1 MPCDYVIREGQKQW
15 NCPFYSVHCVGSMP
29 LAHKSI
35 SPGSLLPEL
44 TPLWADV
51 FGLRRFYPDSPATS
65 QDTIFPKVPG
75 GRGTKE
81 FPVIRGQ
88 IFSIAVFIKLLKAM
102 SLATSVPDPRGHIL
116 CQRGNPLSV
125 LNAGNS
131 MKPMKPHPPSIPPF
145 LIPSLPLCM
154 FVCIS
159 IHTYLYMCH
168 SQQFLSLWRQL
179 PCCWLKYSIW
189 NF

>member
-1 MPCDYVIREGQKQW
+1 MPCDYVIREGQQQW

-88 IFSIAVFIKLLKAM
+88 MFSIAVFIKLLKAM

-116 CQRGNPLSV
+116 CQREITLSV

-131 MKPMKPHPPSIPPF
+131 MKPMKPPPPSIPPF

-159 IHTYLYMCH
+159 THTYLYMCH
-168 SQQFLSLWRQL
+168 SQ
-179 PCCWLKYSIW
+179 
-189 NF
+189 

>member
-1 MPCDYVIREGQKQW
+1 ML
-15 NCPFYSVHCVGSMP
+15 CVGSTP
-29 LAHKSI
+29 LVHKSI
-35 SPGSLLPEL
+35 SPGSLLPER

-51 FGLRRFYPDSPATS
+51 FSLRRFFPDSPATS
-65 QDTIFPKVPG
+65 QDTILPKVPWQVG
-75 GRGTKE
+75 GGATKE

-88 IFSIAVFIKLLKAM
+88 MPSIAIYIKLLKAV
-102 SLATSVPDPRGHIL
+102 SLATSVSDLRGHIL

-131 MKPMKPHPPSIPPF
+131 MKPMKPPPPTSIPPF

-154 FVCIS
+154 FVRIS
-159 IHTYLYMCH
+159 THTYLYMFH